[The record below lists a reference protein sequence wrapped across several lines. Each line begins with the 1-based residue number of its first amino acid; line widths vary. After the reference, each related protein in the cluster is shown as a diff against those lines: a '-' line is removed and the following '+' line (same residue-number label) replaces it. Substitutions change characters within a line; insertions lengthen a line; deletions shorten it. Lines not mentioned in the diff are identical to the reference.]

1 MTTRWILTLLAWCFI
16 TTTALGQKIVEPM
29 TPRRLVND
37 FTNLL
42 TPSQRNALER
52 KLTDFNNTSSTQI
65 VVVTL
70 ADLDGLDIND
80 YATRLGEAWGVGQE
94 GKDNGI
100 VLLIKPKSGREKG
113 QVTIAVGYGLEGVVP
128 DATASR
134 VIREELLPAFRQ
146 NDYYGGINRATDV
159 LIDLAKGE
167 YTADDYEKQS
177 GSRGGLL
184 IALFIVFVFLLPLFL
199 RRRGGNND
207 SYTPGHTSGGG
218 FFFFPMGFGGSGGF
232 GSFSSG
238 SGTFGGFGGGDFGGG
253 GASGDW

>member
-1 MTTRWILTLLAWCFI
+1 M
-16 TTTALGQKIVEPM
+16 
-29 TPRRLVND
+29 
-37 FTNLL
+37 
-42 TPSQRNALER
+42 
-52 KLTDFNNTSSTQI
+52 
-65 VVVTL
+65 
-70 ADLDGLDIND
+70 
-80 YATRLGEAWGVGQE
+80 
-94 GKDNGI
+94 
-100 VLLIKPKSGREKG
+100 
-113 QVTIAVGYGLEGVVP
+113 TIAVGYGLEGVVP

-218 FFFFPMGFGGSGGF
+218 FFFFPMGGGSGGF

-238 SGTFGGFGGGDFGGG
+238 SGSFGGFGGGDFGGG